1 MKTAVSIPDDIYA
14 DAERT
19 ARQLGIPRSQLVARA
34 LEEFI
39 RNHERDR
46 LTKKLDAVYGSDDE
60 IAEHA
65 VSEAEVSIESL
76 RELTRDDAW

>member
-1 MKTAVSIPDDIYA
+1 MKTAVSIPDDVYA

-19 ARQLGIPRSQLVARA
+19 ARQLGIPRSQLVTRA

-46 LTKKLDAVYGSDDE
+46 LTKKLDAVYGSEDGGE
-60 IAEHA
+60 QRGVAEA
-65 VSEAEVSIESL
+65 DVSIETL
-76 RELTRDDAW
+76 RDLTRDDAW